1 MAVNL
6 CEEAARPAALQDY
19 FGLVRSIAARIKRRL
34 PVHVEVEDLVQTGM
48 IGLLE
53 ASSRYDASR
62 AVAFSSYANSRIT
75 GAILDELRR
84 FDPCSRADR
93 RVARALEEARQK
105 LLSSTG
111 REPEAEEI
119 ARAAGVSLAEY
130 NDTLRRLESSKPF
143 SLQTAEESST
153 IDEIDNLPSS
163 DENPFQVCS
172 RRERWL
178 RMKARIDRLKP
189 RQREVLYLCYFEE
202 LGLKEIGERLGVGEA
217 RVSQIRHEALKT
229 LRRKAQNEYRRAR
242 ASALVSAGACLQ

>member
-1 MAVNL
+1 MSVNV
-6 CEEAARPAALQDY
+6 CEEAPRQAALQEY

-53 ASSRYDASR
+53 ARNRYDASR

-84 FDPCSRADR
+84 SDPCSRADR
-93 RVARALEEARQK
+93 RAARALEEARQK
-105 LLSSTG
+105 LRTSAG
-111 REPEAEEI
+111 EEPDAEEI

-130 NDTLRRLESSKPF
+130 NGTLHRLESSKPF
-143 SLQTAEESST
+143 SLQIPEESSA
-153 IDEIDNLPSS
+153 DEIDNLPSS

-178 RMKARIDRLKP
+178 RMKARIDQLKP
-189 RQREVLYLCYFEE
+189 RQREVIYLCYFEE

-217 RVSQIRHEALKT
+217 RVSQIRHEALT
-229 LRRKAQNEYRRAR
+229 VLRRKAQTSIAR
-242 ASALVSAGACLQ
+242 